1 MFLLLFI
8 DKYVLNIDAGASF
21 SDMQWRTSVNFI
33 SRQAAIGAVIAA
45 VLVFAANANPD
56 IGPSAPPYSAL
67 AMGSQQAQFYQ
78 GAATTLAEMLQTC
91 RDKVLD
97 DALDAFGE
105 IAAHLKQM

>member
-1 MFLLLFI
+1 
-8 DKYVLNIDAGASF
+8 
-21 SDMQWRTSVNFI
+21 
-33 SRQAAIGAVIAA
+33 
-45 VLVFAANANPD
+45 
-56 IGPSAPPYSAL
+56 
-67 AMGSQQAQFYQ
+67 MGSQQAQFYQ